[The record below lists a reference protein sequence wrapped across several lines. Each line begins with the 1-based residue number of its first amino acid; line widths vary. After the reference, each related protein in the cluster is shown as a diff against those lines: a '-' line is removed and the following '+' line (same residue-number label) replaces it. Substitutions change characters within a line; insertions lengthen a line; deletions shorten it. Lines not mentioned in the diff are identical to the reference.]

1 LPRVGSD
8 PRATSS
14 WDGSRWPR
22 AAKRRS
28 IPNNNNHVRED
39 TMTYLGS
46 NTSCF
51 CSACNS
57 STAPSRRQFL
67 CTTAAGAVVSSAV
80 SAVGGAI
87 TGTARAQPA
96 AAGRPI
102 VIKGGCVL
110 TLDRAVGDFERADVL
125 VERGKI
131 SAVAPSID
139 APDAEVIDA
148 AHMIVMPG
156 LVDTHRHMWQGI
168 LRNVLP
174 DGSLDDYIA
183 VVQKVF
189 GAKYAPDDVY
199 AGDYFSALGA
209 IDSGVTCILDWSH
222 IHNTPEHTDAAVK
235 ALGDSGVRAVFGYG
249 NAQTADGRWWEA
261 KGAKYPDDIARL
273 RKQYFS
279 SDDQLVTLAMAAPSG
294 SPEQILPTFKA
305 ARDAGARITIHV
317 GVGER
322 GRVGLLE
329 KLNAEGALK
338 SDTTYIHCCTLN
350 DTEWKLIRDTGGT
363 VSIASYVETLMGH
376 GNPPIQKAIDTGI
389 RPSLS
394 VDVET
399 SVPNDFF
406 AQMRTVFSLQK
417 NEVWARRLAGD
428 KNPPKFLTGREV
440 LEFATI
446 EGARANGL
454 ERKTGTLTPGKDA
467 DIILLRTDRL
477 NVMPMN
483 NAVGAVVTSMGPQN
497 VDTVLIAGKVMK
509 RNGQLVGLDLSRLD
523 RMASEARD
531 RLYANAGVKNARI

>member
-1 LPRVGSD
+1 
-8 PRATSS
+8 
-14 WDGSRWPR
+14 
-22 AAKRRS
+22 
-28 IPNNNNHVRED
+28 
-39 TMTYLGS
+39 MTHLR
-46 NTSCF
+46 NFADNASCA
-51 CSACNS
+51 CGACNAS
-57 STAPSRRQFL
+57 LSRRQFL
-67 CTTAAGAVVSSAV
+67 CTTAASAAAA
-80 SAVGGAI
+80 SAMVATVAAPASAQQPGG
-87 TGTARAQPA
+87 TP

-102 VIKGGCVL
+102 LIKGGCVL
-110 TLDRAVGDFERADVL
+110 TLDRAVGDFEQADVL
-125 VERGKI
+125 IEGGKI
-131 SAVAPSID
+131 SAVRPNISAPN
-139 APDAEVIDA
+139 AEVIDA
-148 AHMIVMPG
+148 SRMIVMPG

-183 VVQKVF
+183 VVQKTF
-189 GAKYAPDDVY
+189 GAKYTPDDVY
-199 AGDYFSALGA
+199 AGDHLSAIGA
-209 IDSGVTCILDWSH
+209 LDSGVTCVLDWSH
-222 IHNTPEHTDAAVK
+222 IHNTPEHSDAAVK
-235 ALGDSGVRAVFGYG
+235 ALQDSGVRAVFAYG

-261 KGAKYPDDIARL
+261 KGSKYPGDIARL

-279 SDDQLVTLAMAAPSG
+279 SEDQLVTLYLAAPSG
-294 SPEQILPTFKA
+294 SPEQILPAFKA
-305 ARDAGARITIHV
+305 ARDVGARITIHV

-329 KLNAEGALK
+329 KLNAEGAMK

-363 VSIASYVETLMGH
+363 ISIAGYVETLMGH

-406 AQMRTVFSLQK
+406 QQMRTIFSLQK
-417 NEVWARRLAGD
+417 NEVWAKRLAGD
-428 KNPPKFLTGREV
+428 KSPPKFLTVREV

-454 ERKTGTLTPGKDA
+454 ERKIGTLTPGKDA
-467 DIILLRTDRL
+467 DVILLRTDKL

-509 RNGQLVGLDLSRLD
+509 RNGQLVGVDFDRLTRLGD
-523 RMASEARD
+523 EARD
-531 RLYANAGVKNARI
+531 RIYANANVKNVRI

>member
-1 LPRVGSD
+1 MTHFRNAGS
-8 PRATSS
+8 AGTS
-14 WDGSRWPR
+14 
-22 AAKRRS
+22 
-28 IPNNNNHVRED
+28 
-39 TMTYLGS
+39 
-46 NTSCF
+46 SCF
-51 CSACNS
+51 CSGCNAS
-57 STAPSRRQFL
+57 PELSRRQFL
-67 CTTAAGAVVSSAV
+67 CTSAATAVAASSVVGAV
-80 SAVGGAI
+80 I
-87 TGTARAQPA
+87 GTANAQPA
-96 AAGRPI
+96 AAGRAI
-102 VIKGGCVL
+102 LIKGGCVL
-110 TLDRAVGDFERADVL
+110 SLDRTLGDFEQADVL
-125 VERGKI
+125 VEGGKI
-131 SAVAPSID
+131 SAVRPNISAPN
-139 APDAEVIDA
+139 AEVIDA
-148 AHMIVMPG
+148 GRMIVMPG

-183 VVQKVF
+183 IVQKTF
-189 GAKYAPDDVY
+189 GAKYTPDDVY

-209 IDSGVTCILDWSH
+209 IDSGVTCVLDWSH

-235 ALGDSGVRAVFGYG
+235 ALGDSGVRAIFAYG

-261 KGAKYPDDIARL
+261 KGAKFPDDIARL

-279 SDDQLVTLAMAAPSG
+279 SDDQLVTLYLAAPSG
-294 SPEQILPTFKA
+294 SPEQILPSFKA

-322 GRVGLLE
+322 GRSGLLE
-329 KLNAEGALK
+329 KLNAEKALK

-376 GNPPIQKAIDTGI
+376 GNPPTQKAIDIGI

-406 AQMRTVFSLQK
+406 AQMRTVLSLQK

-428 KNPPKFLTGREV
+428 KNPPKFLTVREV

-454 ERKTGTLTPGKDA
+454 ERKIGTLTPGKDA

-509 RNGQLVGLDLSRLD
+509 RNGQLVGVDLD
-523 RMASEARD
+523 RLIRLGNDARD
-531 RLYANAGVKNARI
+531 RLYSNAGVKNVRI